1 MDTDKITLKIRRF
14 TGKRE
19 EWPEWKLKFQAVLE
33 GADLLDT
40 LLSSE
45 PVDAD
50 TDAAEDREAAA
61 KWRKKDRKIYFQLIL
76 YTTEAAGNLVEQFED
91 VCSGKMAWEALKTKY
106 EHQGTVGKVDPHKEL
121 MESSMG
127 EAEDPDSF
135 FIKIEG
141 IQKRLKALGQVI
153 SEEMVQGMI
162 LSKLPSNYNTLTT
175 IMEADDD
182 LTYESMKNQVRAYWK
197 RRIKDVDSSNQD
209 EDAVKAMAAD
219 GGHSRQRL
227 CFGCGSPGHVLP
239 NCPKKD
245 ASIPSNGWRGRS
257 SYRGTKRGGRGGGFS
272 RNTGNRS
279 RPFKIRCYTCH
290 KEGHKANECPT
301 SIHHKANQATKQDG
315 TMALMAAAN
324 PMQGVGKNTWIVD
337 SGCTAHM
344 VSSAEELTNIEWGK
358 GQVVVAGGKVLESVG
373 IGRIHGIVQT
383 NKGTNIDVSFNNV
396 LVVPN
401 LGRNL
406 LSVKKIVSRGGKVI
420 FTPNNAVN

>member
-45 PVDAD
+45 PIDAD
-50 TDAAEDREAAA
+50 TDAAEDRETAA

-91 VCSGKMAWEALKTKY
+91 ICSGKMAWEALKNKY
-106 EHQGTVGKVDPHKEL
+106 EHQGTVGKVDLHKEL

-153 SEEMVQGMI
+153 SEDMVQGMI

-182 LTYESMKNQVRAYWK
+182 LTYESMKNQVRA
-197 RRIKDVDSSNQD
+197 
-209 EDAVKAMAAD
+209 
-219 GGHSRQRL
+219 
-227 CFGCGSPGHVLP
+227 
-239 NCPKKD
+239 
-245 ASIPSNGWRGRS
+245 
-257 SYRGTKRGGRGGGFS
+257 
-272 RNTGNRS
+272 
-279 RPFKIRCYTCH
+279 
-290 KEGHKANECPT
+290 
-301 SIHHKANQATKQDG
+301 
-315 TMALMAAAN
+315 
-324 PMQGVGKNTWIVD
+324 
-337 SGCTAHM
+337 
-344 VSSAEELTNIEWGK
+344 
-358 GQVVVAGGKVLESVG
+358 
-373 IGRIHGIVQT
+373 
-383 NKGTNIDVSFNNV
+383 
-396 LVVPN
+396 
-401 LGRNL
+401 
-406 LSVKKIVSRGGKVI
+406 
-420 FTPNNAVN
+420 